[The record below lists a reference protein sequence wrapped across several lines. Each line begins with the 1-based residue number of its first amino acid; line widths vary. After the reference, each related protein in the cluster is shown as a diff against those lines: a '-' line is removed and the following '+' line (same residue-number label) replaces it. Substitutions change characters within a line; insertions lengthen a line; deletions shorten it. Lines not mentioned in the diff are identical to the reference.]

1 MALGQSGFFMHVAK
15 TPKHF
20 VGFLLVF
27 RQWFF
32 ILQTKRQRIFASVKR
47 KKTGSGHNL
56 KTPLQR
62 LAMLMPLN
70 PHNIMFANRQK
81 SEKNQYH
88 ATSLYFQCF

>member
-1 MALGQSGFFMHVAK
+1 MWQ
-15 TPKHF
+15 KHRSI
-20 VGFLLVF
+20 LLVF

-32 ILQTKRQRIFASVKR
+32 YTSNKAATDFCFCKT
-47 KKTGSGHNL
+47 KKTGSAHNL